1 MASIFDPA
9 KVAGGDE
16 PQDLAQFEPD
26 PEGDGSVECPPE
38 ASGADAADDPQWV
51 VWSDAE
57 GESDWADGELFQ
69 LTAVPRLR

>member
-26 PEGDGSVECPPE
+26 PDGDGSIECAQDASE
-38 ASGADAADDPQWV
+38 AAADDPQWV

-57 GESDWADGELFQ
+57 GECDWADGELSQ
-69 LTAVPRLR
+69 LTAGPRLR